1 MTQTEPDFNFADL
14 DEQTAWHHHGIP
26 AKELEEFLEEFNQ
39 NIVDRIE
46 VVAEFYP
53 NNT

>member
-1 MTQTEPDFNFADL
+1 MTQTEPGFNFADL

-26 AKELEEFLEEFNQ
+26 AKELEEFNQ